1 MQYSLGIPMVS
12 EVQVNGNGIYVRI
25 IMERNPNEGSDNDVM
40 KVKEKMGT
48 KKVGLA
54 MGNKDEGV

>member
-1 MQYSLGIPMVS
+1 MVF
-12 EVQVNGNGIYVRI
+12 EVQVNGNGIYISI

-40 KVKEKMGT
+40 EVEEKMGT
-48 KKVGLA
+48 KKVRLA